1 MSLRDKLAAQSG
13 TSGSPDLYAKF
24 GVASNP
30 FPTASQTANN
40 PHLRLPA
47 DDEAESRIVSF
58 IRDHKSQV
66 IVIEGTQ
73 GVGKT
78 NFLNF
83 FENEI
88 RSALSERD
96 GYYVV
101 RYLADPEASFDG
113 TIRHLFQ
120 ELGTEHLVLLAEKL
134 TERTSAL
141 DQARSQDMRS
151 ALSHLKD
158 AVDRT
163 SCAASMMEW
172 LLGFR

>member
-1 MSLRDKLAAQSG
+1 MSLRDKIKAQIG
-13 TSGSPDLYAKF
+13 TSGPLDLYARF
-24 GVASNP
+24 GVRVNP

-40 PHLRLPA
+40 PHYRLSA

-88 RSALSERD
+88 RTALSERD
-96 GYYVV
+96 GYYIV
-101 RYLADPEASFDG
+101 RYLADPEASFEG
-113 TIRHLFQ
+113 TIRRLFQ
-120 ELGTEHLVLLAEKL
+120 ELGVEHLGRLAEKL
-134 TERTSAL
+134 RQDNSPL
-141 DQARSQDMRS
+141 DVVRSQDMRT
-151 ALSHLKD
+151 ALLRLKGAGSD
-158 AVDRT
+158 Q
-163 SCAASMMEW
+163 
-172 LLGFR
+172 